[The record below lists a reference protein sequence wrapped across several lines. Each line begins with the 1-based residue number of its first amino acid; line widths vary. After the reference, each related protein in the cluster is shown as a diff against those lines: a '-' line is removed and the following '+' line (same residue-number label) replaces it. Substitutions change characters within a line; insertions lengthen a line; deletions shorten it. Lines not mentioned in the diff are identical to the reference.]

1 MTLSRPV
8 KAESGFTLVEILVV
22 VGVLGILISIAVVSH
37 SHFLEKAKEVEAE
50 TALAEVQRLE
60 VLYQA
65 EHGQYSDD
73 LALIG
78 FSPKQPLKC
87 HTLNVRL
94 PTETKGLGYQAMA
107 SPMGTKQPEL
117 WVLTQLSDG
126 QTMVHAIPPSEAVF
140 TKDGLV
146 VTSDESGVTW
156 AEDDYSTKGYESK
169 FKATGSRHTVILRR
183 GTGSG
188 K

>member
-1 MTLSRPV
+1 MPASRPLTT
-8 KAESGFTLVEILVV
+8 ESGFTLTEILVV
-22 VGVLGILISIAVVSH
+22 VGVLGILISLTVASH
-37 SHFLEKAKEVEAE
+37 GHFLKKAKEVEAE

-60 VLYQA
+60 YLHYA
-65 EHGQYSDD
+65 EHGRYSGD
-73 LALIG
+73 LTSIG
-78 FSPKQPLKC
+78 FSPNQPLKY
-87 HTLNVRL
+87 HTLDVRL

-107 SPMGTKQPEL
+107 SPVGSKEPEL

-126 QTMVHAIPPSEAVF
+126 QTLVHTVPRSEAVF

-146 VTSDESGVTW
+146 VTRDEGGIAW

-169 FKATGSRHTVILRR
+169 FKTSLGRRTVTLRAGPGR
-183 GTGSG
+183 